1 LGLFDTG
8 NAAQRERLT
17 MDNGTSGKRT
27 AERTGNST
35 GTGKPGWFGLQFGHD
50 KANRELRVCMTRAVA
65 GVSVAGFCGLLIG
78 VVAVARNSSNNG
90 PQTARAS
97 IIEPAAEEGLPK
109 VMPAPRPARVK
120 PAQVHTSAKPLATVT
135 SPVKA
140 PVAAA
145 PAAVLPS
152 AKRGATPTTSVTPDN
167 WNKDFAGPVAT
178 ATAPATA
185 PEGRTAG
192 RNYLVFGSFPTMN
205 EARRTSQKLKSDGVS
220 CTIERG
226 LPGWTMKSWYSVVG
240 VKGYETTTK
249 NPAFQA
255 DLKSMENLG
264 LEPRAYRWRGTKA

>member
-1 LGLFDTG
+1 
-8 NAAQRERLT
+8 
-17 MDNGTSGKRT
+17 MDNGTSGKRA
-27 AERTGNST
+27 AERAGTSG
-35 GTGKPGWFGLQFGHD
+35 GTGKPGWFGFQFGHD

-78 VVAVARNSSNNG
+78 VVAVARNSSNGG

-109 VMPAPRPARVK
+109 VMPPPKPARTK
-120 PAQVHTSAKPLATVT
+120 PAQVHTTAKPVATVI

-145 PAAVLPS
+145 APAAVLP
-152 AKRGATPTTSVTPDN
+152 KPKGGATPTTSVTPEN
-167 WNKDFAGPVAT
+167 LNKDFAYAAPASPLAT
-178 ATAPATA
+178 AAAPAAT

-192 RNYLVFGSFPTMN
+192 HNYLVFGSFPTMN
-205 EARRTSQKLKSDGVS
+205 EARRISQKLKSDGVS

-226 LPGWTMKSWYSVVG
+226 LPGWTKKSWYSVVG

-249 NPAFQA
+249 NPAYQA
-255 DLKSMENLG
+255 DLKSLENLG